1 VERAILVGAPL
12 KEIPAHTVEEHMEE
26 LHRLLDTAGG
36 ERVGTLLQRIDAPN
50 AHTFIGKGKVEEL
63 RELVAAREAD
73 LVIFDEDL
81 KPDQAKNL
89 ERSLDVRVM
98 DRSELILD
106 IFASR
111 ARTREAR
118 MQVELAQLEY
128 LLPRLARMW
137 THLSRIRGGIGLRGP
152 GETQLETDRRLIGKR
167 IADLKGKLVRVAR
180 ARETRRQRRVGEY
193 RVALVGYTNAGKSS
207 ILRTLSGADVLV
219 EDRLFATL
227 DSATRQVE
235 VGQGYQCL
243 LTDTVGFIRKL
254 PHHLV
259 ASFRSTLEEAREADL
274 LVHVID
280 ASHPEWEEQM
290 EVVDEVLESLEL
302 TEVPRILVFNK
313 VDRLTHE
320 EEEAL
325 SLRIRA
331 FDPTPSV
338 FVSAVEEG
346 GLEPLLAALRT
357 RIRARYPRVEVELP
371 AAEGEWLAAIH
382 REGEVLSLETEA
394 ARVLLEARIPA
405 PLLGRLRKVEG
416 IRIQEH

>member
-1 VERAILVGAPL
+1 MVGAPL
-12 KEIPAHTVEEHMEE
+12 KEVPAHSVQEHMEE

-36 ERVGTLLQRIDAPN
+36 EMVGALVQRIDAPN
-50 AHTFIGKGKVEEL
+50 AHTFIGKGKVSEL
-63 RELVAAREAD
+63 RDLVSEREAD
-73 LVIFDEDL
+73 LVVFDEDL

-89 ERSLDVRVM
+89 ERELGVRVM

-111 ARTREAR
+111 ARTREAK

-128 LLPRLARMW
+128 LLPRLQRMW

-152 GETQLETDRRLIGKR
+152 GETQLETDRRLIGQR
-167 IADLKGKLVRVAR
+167 IADLKRKLAKVAQ
-180 ARETRRQRRVGEY
+180 ARQTRRQRRVGEY

-207 ILRTLSGADVLV
+207 ILRALSGADVLV

-235 VGQGYQCL
+235 VGHGYQAL

-274 LVHVID
+274 LVHVVD
-280 ASHPEWEEQM
+280 VSHAEWEEQM
-290 EVVDEVLESLEL
+290 RVVDDVLETLGL
-302 TEVPRILVFNK
+302 TQVPRILVFNK
-313 VDRLTHE
+313 VDRLTHD

-325 SLRIRA
+325 RLRIRA

-346 GLEPLLAALRT
+346 GLEPLLEAIRARA
-357 RIRARYPRVEVELP
+357 RARYPRVDVDLP
-371 AAEGEWLAAIH
+371 AGDGEWLAAMH
-382 REGEVLSLETEA
+382 REGEVLEMRTEGP
-394 ARVLLEARIPA
+394 RIQVSARIPA
-405 PLLGRLRKVEG
+405 PLLGRLRQVDGVEV
-416 IRIQEH
+416 EEF

>member
-1 VERAILVGAPL
+1 
-12 KEIPAHTVEEHMEE
+12 MEE

-36 ERVGTLLQRIDAPN
+36 ETVGSLIQRLDSPN
-50 AHTFIGKGKVEEL
+50 AHTFIGKGKVTEL
-63 RELVAAREAD
+63 RQLVEEREAD
-73 LVIFDEDL
+73 LVIFDDDL

-89 ERSLDVRVM
+89 ERELDVRVM

-118 MQVELAQLEY
+118 LQVELAQLEY
-128 LLPRLARMW
+128 LLPRLQRMW

-152 GETQLETDRRLIGKR
+152 GETQLETDRRLIGTR
-167 IADLKGKLVRVAR
+167 IADLKKKLVKVAQ
-180 ARETRRQRRVGEY
+180 ARETRRQRRAGEF

-207 ILRTLSGADVLV
+207 ILRALSGADVLV

-227 DSATRQVE
+227 DSATRQIE
-235 VGQGYQCL
+235 VGQGYQAL

-259 ASFRSTLEEAREADL
+259 ASFRSTLEEARESDL
-274 LVHVID
+274 LVHVVD

-290 EVVDEVLESLEL
+290 EVVDEVLADLEL
-302 TEVPRILVFNK
+302 TEGPRILVFNK
-313 VDRLTHE
+313 VDRLTHD

-325 SLRIRA
+325 RLRVRT
-331 FDPTPSV
+331 FDPTPSA

-346 GLEPLLAALRT
+346 GLEPLTESIRARV
-357 RIRARYPRVEVELP
+357 RARYPRVRVDLP
-371 AAEGEWLAAIH
+371 VGDGESLAALH
-382 REGEVLSLETEA
+382 REGEVLTLETEGTRL
-394 ARVLLEARIPA
+394 RVAARIPA
-405 PLLGRLRKVEG
+405 PLLGRLRQTEGVAVE
-416 IRIQEH
+416 EL